1 MNLPAIYPV
10 TCNTKYVGP
19 GSTFVAIKGHAV
31 DGADFIA
38 QAIKLGAKKIVIE
51 HRSNDA
57 HIVSLCEALNVE
69 IEFVS
74 DARKALATQA
84 SSALGH
90 PTKKLKII
98 GITGTKGKSTTTYL
112 IEHILAQSGHKT
124 ALLGTITNK
133 IHEQA
138 LESTLTTPDSDY
150 LHMFF
155 ATCVQEQVEYVV
167 MEVSSHAL
175 ALDRV
180 YGVEFST
187 VGFTNLYPDHQDF
200 HHSMDD
206 YFAAKSRIFSQL
218 QKGGSAVINIDDEWG
233 GEADKACSQN
243 AIETIALSLDK
254 TFSIINNTLSQISI
268 SIKNGSENNTFSCH
282 GLYGSFNAYNL
293 AMAVLVCLQEK
304 LTPAEI
310 THALEK
316 FSGVPGR
323 MQLHQLRN
331 GAHAF
336 VDYAHNAA
344 AMTAVLQTLRPS
356 TDHLIVVF
364 GCGGDKD
371 KTRRPTMGQAAAQYA
386 DHIILTDDNPR
397 SEDRQAIVND
407 ILAGI
412 NESKKNIV
420 RCELDRRQ
428 AIAQAAQRAGPASV
442 IALLGKGHENY
453 YIINGR
459 TEHFDDFEEISKF

>member
-1 MNLPAIYPV
+1 
-10 TCNTKYVGP
+10 
-19 GSTFVAIKGHAV
+19 
-31 DGADFIA
+31 
-38 QAIKLGAKKIVIE
+38 
-51 HRSNDA
+51 
-57 HIVSLCEALNVE
+57 
-69 IEFVS
+69 
-74 DARKALATQA
+74 
-84 SSALGH
+84 
-90 PTKKLKII
+90 
-98 GITGTKGKSTTTYL
+98 
-112 IEHILAQSGHKT
+112 
-124 ALLGTITNK
+124 
-133 IHEQA
+133 
-138 LESTLTTPDSDY
+138 
-150 LHMFF
+150 
-155 ATCVQEQVEYVV
+155 
-167 MEVSSHAL
+167 VSSHAL

-187 VGFTNLYPDHQDF
+187 VGFSNLYPDHQDF

-206 YFAAKSRIFSQL
+206 YFTAKSRIFSQL
-218 QKGGSAVINIDDEWG
+218 KKGGSAVINIDDQWG
-233 GEADKACSQN
+233 KKADKEGCSQN
-243 AIETIALSLDK
+243 TIETVALSLNK
-254 TFSIINNTLSQISI
+254 TFSIINNTLSQLSI
-268 SIKNGSENNTFSCH
+268 SINKEPKNNIFSCK
-282 GLYGSFNAYNL
+282 GLYGNFNAYNL
-293 AMAVLVCLQEK
+293 AMAVLVCLKEG
-304 LTPAEI
+304 LTPEAI
-310 THALEK
+310 TQALEN

-371 KTRRPTMGQAAAQYA
+371 KTRRPTMGQAAARYA

-412 NESKKNIV
+412 DESKKNIV
-420 RCELDRRQ
+420 LCELDRRR
-428 AIAQAAQRAGPASV
+428 AIAQAAQLSGPTSV
-442 IALLGKGHENY
+442 IALLGKGHEIY